1 VLYTPPLCR
10 FASDCL
16 HSTPDPDRANDL
28 VSLSESLVVPSLVNR
43 IRLLLVVLLLAMATL
58 PIVDHPRVVAQDE
71 DDGSWQDDSSGDDL
85 SDDLYTEEEPTYEDS
100 LQPEDD
106 GTPDESGGET
116 SDSGGTNE
124 SGNGQEEDLSWL
136 PHSPYVPI
144 DVSPFTE
151 ALAAV
156 TPQRLLEL
164 QSMIVEADAPQLEA
178 LLETGKLTSQEL
190 VLFYVDRIITYDMGQ
205 LNAVTQLNPDA
216 LYLAH
221 LADIQRK
228 NGEVKGPLQGIPVL
242 IKENIATDDSMA
254 TTAGAI
260 ALADTPALH
269 DAYLVRQLRDA
280 GAVILGKTNMTEW
293 ANWMHMSIANGYSA
307 YGGVTSSPFGG
318 DPSGSSTGSAVAV
331 TSNFAPLA
339 IGTETI
345 GSIISPAT
353 HASVVGMHP
362 TTGLISGE
370 NVIPLSPTLDT
381 AGPVGKTVE
390 DIALAMTVFASAL
403 DSTDSRSPAA
413 TPVAG
418 VDFMAA
424 LDPHALQGA
433 RLGVVPFDETLSD
446 EETLA
451 LFNSTGAIDDLEAAG
466 AEVVVIHP
474 SGLPDVDW
482 WKMIACGMRDGIDTY
497 LQQNNITAPATLADI
512 IAINNSD
519 PDRYMPLGQ
528 ARLEEAQSCE
538 LSTADD
544 VAMTK
549 DAVTVA
555 QTYLDDLFASNE
567 VDALLTLDDT
577 FSLEYGL
584 AGYPAITVPRGG
596 YDDWSPTS
604 ITFVGPSCSD
614 AALIGFAYAFEQQ
627 GPRRLVPTLVE
638 GPPDEATPTDAA

>member
-1 VLYTPPLCR
+1 M
-10 FASDCL
+10 
-16 HSTPDPDRANDL
+16 
-28 VSLSESLVVPSLVNR
+28 NR
-43 IRLLLVVLLLAMATL
+43 IRLLLVVLLLAMAVV

-71 DDGSWQDDSSGDDL
+71 EDDSWQDEASGE
-85 SDDLYTEEEPTYEDS
+85 DLYTEEEPTYEDA
-100 LQPEDD
+100 LPPADD
-106 GTPDESGGET
+106 DSYDDSSDETAVTDET
-116 SDSGGTNE
+116 GDAP
-124 SGNGQEEDLSWL
+124 EEDLSWL
-136 PHSPYVPI
+136 PTTPYVPL

-151 ALAAV
+151 ALAGI
-156 TPQRLLEL
+156 TPQRMLEL
-164 QSMIVEADAPQLEA
+164 QGMIVEADVPQLEA
-178 LLETGKLTSQEL
+178 LLEAGKLTSQEL
-190 VLFYVDRIITYDMGQ
+190 VLFYVDRIVTYDMGQ

-242 IKENIATDDSMA
+242 LKENIATEDSMA

-260 ALADTPALH
+260 ALADAPATH

-307 YGGVTSSPFGG
+307 FGGRTLSPFGG

-381 AGPVGKTVE
+381 AGPIGKTVE
-390 DIALAMTVFASAL
+390 DIAVAMTVFAGAL
-403 DSTDSRSPAA
+403 DSTDNRSAAA

-424 LDPHALQGA
+424 LDPNALQGA
-433 RLGVVPFDETLSD
+433 RIGVVPFDETLSD
-446 EETLA
+446 EDTLA
-451 LFNSTGAIDDLEAAG
+451 LFDVTGAIDDLEAAG

-474 SGLPDVDW
+474 SGLPDLEW
-482 WKMIACGMRDGIDTY
+482 WQMIACGMRDGIDTY
-497 LQQNNITAPATLADI
+497 LRQNDIADPATLSDI
-512 IAINNSD
+512 IEFNNAD

-528 ARLEEAQSCE
+528 ARLEEAQACE

-544 VAMTK
+544 VALTK

-555 QTYLDDLFASNE
+555 QTYLDDLFAANE

-577 FSLEYGL
+577 YSLEYGL

-614 AALIGFAYAFEQQ
+614 ATLIGFAYAFEQQ
-627 GPRRLVPTLVE
+627 GPHRLVPTLVE
-638 GPPDEATPTDAA
+638 GGADQATPTPDA